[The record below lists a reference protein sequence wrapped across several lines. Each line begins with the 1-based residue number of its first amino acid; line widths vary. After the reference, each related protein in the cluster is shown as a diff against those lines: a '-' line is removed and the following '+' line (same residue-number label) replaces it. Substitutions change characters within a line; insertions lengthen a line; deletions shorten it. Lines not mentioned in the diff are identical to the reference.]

1 MSSSVSS
8 PPGGLTP
15 NEETMYDILN
25 LVVIMVTFLA
35 LLFYL
40 NQIVRYF
47 QAQRLRLADAD
58 GNTI

>member
-8 PPGGLTP
+8 PGGLTP
-15 NEETMYDILN
+15 NEETLYDILN

-35 LLFYL
+35 LVFYL
-40 NQIVRYF
+40 NQIMKYF
-47 QAQRLRLADAD
+47 QAQRLKLADAD